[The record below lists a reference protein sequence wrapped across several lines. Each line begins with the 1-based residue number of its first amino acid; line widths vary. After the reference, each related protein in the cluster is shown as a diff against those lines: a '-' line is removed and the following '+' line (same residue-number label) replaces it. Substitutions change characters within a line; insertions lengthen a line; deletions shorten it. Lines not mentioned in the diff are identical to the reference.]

1 MNQNNQTRKILVV
14 DDDPVIRDMMADI
27 LEFEGHT
34 ISIAR
39 NGFEALQLLRSDE
52 NYLVFLD
59 IMMPAMSGKEL
70 CAVLEADTYLR
81 KRHIIVLMSA
91 MDNLEEAASLQVD
104 AILQKPF
111 VVDYQDIQA
120 GFHSSKQRA
129 HLLVDSSSRMST
141 SKCTAAS
148 CGAKPCLNIPA

>member
-27 LEFEGHT
+27 LEFEGYT

-52 NYLVFLD
+52 NYLIFLD
-59 IMMPAMSGKEL
+59 IMMPTMSGKEV
-70 CAVLEADTYLR
+70 CTVLEADTHLR
-81 KRHIIVLMSA
+81 KRHIIILMSA

-111 VVDYQDIQA
+111 VVEDVIDILEPYM
-120 GFHSSKQRA
+120 G
-129 HLLVDSSSRMST
+129 
-141 SKCTAAS
+141 
-148 CGAKPCLNIPA
+148 

>member
-27 LEFEGHT
+27 LEFEGYT

-70 CAVLEADTYLR
+70 CTVLEADTHLR

-111 VVDYQDIQA
+111 VVEDVIEILEPYM
-120 GFHSSKQRA
+120 G
-129 HLLVDSSSRMST
+129 
-141 SKCTAAS
+141 
-148 CGAKPCLNIPA
+148 

>member
-39 NGFEALQLLRSDE
+39 NGYEALQLLRSDE
-52 NYLVFLD
+52 DYLVFLD

-70 CAVLEADTYLR
+70 CAVIEADPHLR
-81 KRHIIVLMSA
+81 KRHIIILMSA
-91 MDNLEEAASLQVD
+91 MDNLVEAASLKVD

-111 VVDYQDIQA
+111 VVDDVIDILEPYM
-120 GFHSSKQRA
+120 G
-129 HLLVDSSSRMST
+129 
-141 SKCTAAS
+141 
-148 CGAKPCLNIPA
+148 

>member
-39 NGFEALQLLRSDE
+39 NGYEALQLLRSDE
-52 NYLVFLD
+52 DYLVFLD

-70 CAVLEADTYLR
+70 CAVIEADPHLR
-81 KRHIIVLMSA
+81 KRHIIILMSA
-91 MDNLEEAASLQVD
+91 MDNLVEAASLKVD

-111 VVDYQDIQA
+111 VVEDVIDILEPYM
-120 GFHSSKQRA
+120 G
-129 HLLVDSSSRMST
+129 
-141 SKCTAAS
+141 
-148 CGAKPCLNIPA
+148 